1 LGLLQTG
8 FSLIGHCVKDDF
20 KGNRWHESSEDL
32 QMSFG
37 IIAATTP
44 SNDAP
49 LQIGQRADDAP
60 GMQFFKVGHEA
71 LLVKLLGCFF
81 MAS

>member
-1 LGLLQTG
+1 
-8 FSLIGHCVKDDF
+8 
-20 KGNRWHESSEDL
+20 
-32 QMSFG
+32 MSFG

-60 GMQFFKVGHEA
+60 RMQLFKVGHEA
-71 LLVKLLGCFF
+71 LLVRLAGCFF
-81 MAS
+81 MAL